1 MLVVNLLS
9 RLHAAGALRV
19 MAQRLR
25 PRFLM
30 YPLLSPAQCNL
41 TNQVADNPQIK
52 LMVFQSVSFWCYSMA
67 RWV

>member
-9 RLHAAGALRV
+9 RLHAAGTLRV
-19 MAQRLR
+19 VAQRLR

-30 YPLLSPAQCNL
+30 YPLLSSAQCNL
-41 TNQVADNPQIK
+41 ANQVADNPQTK
-52 LMVFQSVSFWCYSMA
+52 LMVSQSVSFWCYGMA